1 MLILTRKPE
10 EVIRLGDNIT
20 IKVLSIKQ
28 GQVKLGIEAPKE
40 MRVYRAEI
48 YEQVQLQNAEAARAQ
63 KSAAMRAAARL
74 GLAKQTITKERPKE

>member
-20 IKVLSIKQ
+20 VKVLSIKN

-40 MRVYRAEI
+40 LRVYRAEI
-48 YEQVQLQNAEAARAQ
+48 YDQVQQQNAEAAKVL
-63 KSAAMRAAARL
+63 KSAAVSAAARL
-74 GLAKQTITKERPKE
+74 GLTRPPKTK

>member
-20 IKVLSIKQ
+20 VKVLSIKN

-40 MRVYRAEI
+40 LRVYRAEI
-48 YEQVQLQNAEAARAQ
+48 YEQVQRQNAEAAKAQ
-63 KSAAMRAAARL
+63 KSAAAKAAARL
-74 GLAKQTITKERPKE
+74 GFNPDKQRTERS